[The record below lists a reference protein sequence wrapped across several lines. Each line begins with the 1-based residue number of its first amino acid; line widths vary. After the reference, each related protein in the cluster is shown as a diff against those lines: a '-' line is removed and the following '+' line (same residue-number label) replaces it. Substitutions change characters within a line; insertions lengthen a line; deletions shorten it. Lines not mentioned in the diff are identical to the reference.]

1 MHHTTGRR
9 IFVSW
14 PADADIFFGNFSH
27 FHSSLSSSSY
37 GSLWFVFSYGLCVL
51 SWYEYINMFIYR
63 FIHFFSICFTP
74 LLFFYIRLFPCS
86 SLPILMQIS
95 LSYFLTPRP
104 LFFCLLDLLFHVY
117 FYPFPYPSRPFLYV
131 LFLHMSQVIASVEL
145 PLISFHP
152 SAFLQSVGTLCH
164 LENCFFDSYVIWYWQ
179 ILQKKPLWTFQ
190 I

>member
-1 MHHTTGRR
+1 MPIYFLVIFLIFIPLFLPLHMALYDLYSVTG
-9 IFVSW
+9 
-14 PADADIFFGNFSH
+14 
-27 FHSSLSSSSY
+27 Y
-37 GSLWFVFSYGLCVL
+37 VFSRDTSTLICLFIVL
-51 SWYEYINMFIYR
+51 FT
-63 FIHFFSICFTP
+63 FFSICFTP

-104 LFFCLLDLLFHVY
+104 LFFCLLGLLFHVY

-164 LENCFFDSYVIWYWQ
+164 LENCFFDSYVI
-179 ILQKKPLWTFQ
+179 
-190 I
+190 